1 MGEKGSIYKLWG
13 EKACWENQKEPHTSL
28 FCCLD
33 DACGFLVYPEGE
45 MFTLVRDNER
55 LASISR
61 EVMKAE
67 VKGDQEGISVT
78 SSQEQRL

>member
-1 MGEKGSIYKLWG
+1 
-13 EKACWENQKEPHTSL
+13 
-28 FCCLD
+28 
-33 DACGFLVYPEGE
+33 

-67 VKGDQEGISVT
+67 VKGDREGISVT